1 MISRLLK
8 TVLHALAAP
17 VRALVKAPLKLVLML
32 ILVAVI
38 AVVLLT
44 NAVQVLGQRG
54 NLCTVEQLAG
64 AGVNG
69 APVGSSAGEGA
80 SVSGA
85 GAVYE
90 CIMVLGAGVRPDG
103 SPTPMLQER
112 LDTGIELYH
121 AGVAPK
127 IIMSGDNQSDRET
140 YNEVENMRAYAV
152 AQGVPSADIFCDH
165 AGICTY
171 DSAYRLF
178 HVFGVQRAVVVSQ
191 QYHLY
196 RALFDTQSFG
206 IEAVGVPADR
216 VDYPVKLYYN
226 LREAAARISDT
237 WKVLTR
243 ANATYLSEPVS
254 LDQSGEVTSWEYST
268 D

>member
-1 MISRLLK
+1 MIKRVKRIVGLALL
-8 TVLHALAAP
+8 LAFLA
-17 VRALVKAPLKLVLML
+17 
-32 ILVAVI
+32 ILVPN
-38 AVVLLT
+38 L
-44 NAVQVLGQRG
+44 VQVLGQRG
-54 NLCTVEQLAG
+54 NLRTVEQLTS

-69 APVGSSAGEGA
+69 VPAGSSAGEDTLA
-80 SVSGA
+80 SGA
-85 GAVYE
+85 GAAYE

-140 YNEVENMRAYAV
+140 YNEVENMRVYALS
-152 AQGVPSADIFCDH
+152 QGVPSEDIFCDH

-254 LDQSGEVTSWEYST
+254 LNQSGEVTSWEY
-268 D
+268 